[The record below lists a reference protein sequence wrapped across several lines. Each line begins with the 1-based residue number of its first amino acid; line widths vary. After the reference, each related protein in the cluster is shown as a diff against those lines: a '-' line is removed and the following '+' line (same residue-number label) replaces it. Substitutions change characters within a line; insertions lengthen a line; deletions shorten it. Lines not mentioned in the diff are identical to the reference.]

1 MDMLVWL
8 ALSIFELV
16 AVWDKKTK
24 KGRTRI
30 RTGVVR
36 IKTESDN
43 HYTIQP
49 FYICIK
55 IPNSGIKVWMK
66 NLVLFINKCVG
77 QQRWKINCKI
87 DLFVVL
93 QEMIMNGKQ
102 RMLSSAYT
110 ITDITHLP
118 HYSIIIT
125 LYSSIHVVFF
135 FGTQCSTAQKCL
147 WSNRPDECP
156 RSS

>member
-1 MDMLVWL
+1 
-8 ALSIFELV
+8 
-16 AVWDKKTK
+16 
-24 KGRTRI
+24 
-30 RTGVVR
+30 
-36 IKTESDN
+36 
-43 HYTIQP
+43 
-49 FYICIK
+49 
-55 IPNSGIKVWMK
+55 MK

-147 WSNRPDECP
+147 
-156 RSS
+156 